1 MILYEPGD
9 PPLLESE
16 GVDLDQ
22 SETGVRSRVQSF
34 LTLLLLLLLLAGDRG
49 VGVDNCADGWTATV
63 DRGRSP
69 DLGSNQFIFKTY
81 KYC

>member
-1 MILYEPGD
+1 MILYEPGE

-49 VGVDNCADGWTATV
+49 VVGAGWADGWTATV
-63 DRGRSP
+63 ERGRSP
-69 DLGSNQFIFKTY
+69 DLGTSQLKFKY
-81 KYC
+81 L